1 MESAMPGPWPAQW
14 MQWAQRAQSAP
25 WDQWARQATK
35 FVEDQFAGS
44 RPDSKQASATETPG
58 PFAHGRGGWGGSP
71 FMPPFG
77 GPPWAR
83 GPRDRRPR
91 PRRGDVR
98 LGILTLLAEQP
109 MHGYQ
114 IITELSERSGGIWR
128 PSPGSVYP
136 TLQQLQD
143 EGLVTGSE
151 QDGRRT
157 FSLTDTGRQQAA
169 AAADGKQ
176 APWDQMTA
184 DDHDGAARL
193 RERVAQAAAAL
204 VQISAAGTDQQLAR
218 AEQLVAD
225 LTRSLYRI
233 LADDDQPQGEKP

>member
-1 MESAMPGPWPAQW
+1 
-14 MQWAQRAQSAP
+14 
-25 WDQWARQATK
+25 
-35 FVEDQFAGS
+35 
-44 RPDSKQASATETPG
+44 
-58 PFAHGRGGWGGSP
+58 
-71 FMPPFG
+71 
-77 GPPWAR
+77 
-83 GPRDRRPR
+83 
-91 PRRGDVR
+91 
-98 LGILTLLAEQP
+98 

-157 FSLTDTGRQQAA
+157 FSLTDAGRQQAA

-204 VQISAAGTDQQLAR
+204 VQISAAGTDQQIAR
-218 AEQLVAD
+218 AEQLVTD
-225 LTRSLYRI
+225 LTRNLYRI
-233 LADDDQPQGEKP
+233 LADDDQHQGDKP

>member
-1 MESAMPGPWPAQW
+1 
-14 MQWAQRAQSAP
+14 
-25 WDQWARQATK
+25 
-35 FVEDQFAGS
+35 
-44 RPDSKQASATETPG
+44 
-58 PFAHGRGGWGGSP
+58 
-71 FMPPFG
+71 
-77 GPPWAR
+77 
-83 GPRDRRPR
+83 
-91 PRRGDVR
+91 
-98 LGILTLLAEQP
+98 

-143 EGLVTGSE
+143 EALIIGSE

-157 FSLTDTGRQQAA
+157 FALTDAGRVQAA
-169 AAADGKQ
+169 AAADGRQ

-204 VQISAAGTDQQLAR
+204 MQISAAGTDQQLER
-218 AEQLVAD
+218 AEKLVAD
-225 LTRSLYRI
+225 LTRGLYRI
-233 LADDDQPQGEKP
+233 LADDDQPKGDKP